1 LVIQNHLVSAR
12 RARYGLVSGRSHRT
26 DNARSA
32 MACKLDR
39 THPDSASSPLHQN
52 RAPLNVAPDMDGA
65 MGRDAGYP

>member
-1 LVIQNHLVSAR
+1 
-12 RARYGLVSGRSHRT
+12 
-26 DNARSA
+26 